1 MCHVPLPAH
10 LLQIVSAFHFCMVLM
25 HAHHVARY
33 DCKGGCWIS
42 SRDGHDMHE
51 RLEAEL
57 SDVLG
62 PLELE
67 PPPAAQQ
74 GWVGYGADPT

>member
-1 MCHVPLPAH
+1 MS
-10 LLQIVSAFHFCMVLM
+10 QYGS
-25 HAHHVARY
+25 RY
-33 DCKGGCWIS
+33 DCKGGCWLS

-67 PPPAAQQ
+67 PPPSVQQ